1 MELPSPLTQGHWVEI
16 FFKGHSCQIKKN
28 GVSEFVS
35 PNCGSIYFFCA
46 TFSTLG
52 QAASGKSRAQA
63 MEKLFQ
69 FENLR
74 LDFRSLSIALS
85 TANITKVI

>member
-1 MELPSPLTQGHWVEI
+1 MMLQKLFQPIEVR
-16 FFKGHSCQIKKN
+16 
-28 GVSEFVS
+28 
-35 PNCGSIYFFCA
+35 SIFFCA